1 MLTMYVSTF
10 NVDAMGILFG
20 KYTLLHKIATGGMA
34 EIYLAEFTSIEGFK
48 KILVIK
54 KILPE
59 FSSNSKFI
67 SMFIEE
73 AKIAVHFN
81 HRNVVQVFDFG
92 KIDGEYYIAME
103 YVDGFDLS
111 RLYAFYQLNHT
122 AINISGVIF
131 ILTEMLKGLNYAHN
145 KSENEFFQLIHRDIS
160 LNNVIVSKQGDIKLL
175 DFGIAKT
182 EEMSVNDDLKGKLTY
197 MSPEQIRKEP
207 LDARADIYAT
217 GVLGWRLLTGE
228 KPFDLQKFKTPQSVL
243 GIEIPKPSF
252 YNPEISQKL
261 DEIIMKAIEK
271 DRDKRYQSAEQFY
284 EALYEFAGEQNI
296 LYHSFQFSSYLKKV
310 YPILSRK
317 IDIPLEEI
325 TAPQKLATQTNFTEM
340 TSKSVI
346 HCITGE
352 ARSVFLVYCDIKD
365 LSSVFDTIPCESFDK
380 LMSDFF
386 KIIENVVYKYQC
398 SILFLDNYGLAFVF
412 GAPTSKEDDLI
423 QAIQFSFDVYDS
435 FYAYSKD
442 FKLNLNISIGVE
454 RGKIIVNE
462 IFPDMRIKM
471 VSIDNILKNARNLAE
486 KSPNGIFITQKLK
499 SSVESRYRVKNDKDA
514 FLVLSKKE
522 ISESEMNRL
531 FGVETAFTGRDSEL
545 DLALELFLESEKN
558 RKFSLISVWGEAGV
572 GKSRFIFEFLK
583 KVKVNRTHLHIVKGR
598 TISYEGGHPY
608 YLIMDSIRN
617 FLGVKSLTNKK
628 NYEKQISPYLSS
640 IKDTYKKREFITI
653 IGHFIGFDYSDDDY
667 ISHIQSDANI
677 LKKMQ
682 LNYVKLFFK
691 ILSQES
697 FLLIVFED
705 LHWAS
710 DLVLSFL
717 DELINFL
724 QEFPICILIATRE
737 EILLRKEGWGSE
749 YQYHTFLKLKRLNKT
764 ESETLIKSILRKIEG
779 MPEKFIS
786 EFYEKSAGIPLFIE
800 EIIKVLIDQGIIF
813 SKNDKLSF
821 NVEKYQQLTI
831 PLSIESL
838 LQARLDALLIEE
850 KRLIQKAS
858 VIGRIFWS
866 GVLKYLVQFV
876 KNEGETTNIK
886 NILTQLE
893 QKEMIFK
900 KDYKDSVLEEEYI
913 FKHSLL
919 KDVVYNSMVEKERQ
933 NYHNL
938 VAIYLEKHCK
948 NSLQNR
954 DSMIAFHYEKARV
967 YKKAIDYYI
976 LAAKEAFVSGGLTEE
991 ALKFYNQ
998 ATALFVHIEFPDK
1011 KQHIQI
1017 LIEISRVYRFT
1028 GQYRYTLKNLDQA
1041 RIQAEAI
1048 NDHELLFEIFTEYSE
1063 YYHLKGQSSKALLYI
1078 NITKIFSN
1086 DNKTYF
1092 RILLKEAWI
1101 YYRRNQFKKSINN
1114 LNYVLKEAFN
1124 ESDIYQEEIAEAYKV
1139 IAVVY
1144 AEQGK
1149 YQEAITYSQ
1158 KTIQHYLE
1166 QKNLYKTA
1174 VALNNLGEI
1183 YRDTKDSQM
1192 AHNYYK
1198 RAFELSRGNP
1208 YLKAMLLNNIG
1219 SLEIQDHNY
1228 QKGISLLKS
1237 AIEILDEIDIF
1248 GFRYETHRLLA
1259 EATLKLEMYEQ
1270 FVQHCKL
1277 AEDFSLKSRSYLN
1290 LSLIY
1295 ILWGDYYLTQDRE
1308 KEGEFYYLKA
1318 LELSNSIEAFFA
1330 QKEAYLK
1337 VIDYYSKR
1345 EQNKK
1350 NIYEKKYRDLLRYKM
1365 G

>member
-1 MLTMYVSTF
+1 
-10 NVDAMGILFG
+10 MGILFG
-20 KYTLLHKIATGGMA
+20 KYNLLHKIATGGMA
-34 EIYLAEFTSIEGFK
+34 EIYMAEFTSIEGFK

-81 HRNVVQVFDFG
+81 HRNIVQVFDFG

-122 AINISGVIF
+122 SINISGVIF

-160 LNNVIVSKQGDIKLL
+160 LNNVIVSKQGDVKLL

-197 MSPEQIRKEP
+197 MAPEQIRKEP

-228 KPFDLQKFKTPQSVL
+228 KPFDLQKYKTPQSVL
-243 GIEIPKPSF
+243 GVDIPKPSF
-252 YNPEISQKL
+252 FNPEIPPKL
-261 DEIIMKAIEK
+261 DDIIMKALEK
-271 DRDKRYQSAEQFY
+271 DRSKRYQNAEQFY
-284 EALYEFAGEQNI
+284 EALYEFAGEENI
-296 LYHSFQFSSYLKKV
+296 LYHSFQFSSYLKKI

-317 IDIPLEEI
+317 LEIPLEEL

-340 TSKSVI
+340 TSRSVI

-365 LSSVFDTIPCESFDK
+365 LSSVFDVIPAESFDK

-386 KIIENVVYKYQC
+386 KVIENVVYKYQC
-398 SILFLDNYGLAFVF
+398 SILFLDNYGLSFVF

-423 QAIQFSFDVYDS
+423 QAIQFSFDIYDS

-442 FKLNLNISIGVE
+442 FKLGLNISIGIE
-454 RGKIIVNE
+454 RGKIVVNE
-462 IFPDMRIKM
+462 VYPDMKIKM
-471 VSIDNILKNARNLAE
+471 VPVDNILKNARNLAE
-486 KSPNGIFITQKLK
+486 KFPNGVYITPKLK
-499 SSVESRYRVKNDKDA
+499 SSVEAKYRIKAEKDS
-514 FLVLSKKE
+514 FIVLSKKE
-522 ISESEMNRL
+522 ITESEMNKL
-531 FGVETAFTGRDSEL
+531 FGIETIFIGRDGEL
-545 DLALELFLESEKN
+545 DLALNLFQNVEKE
-558 RKFSLISVWGEAGV
+558 RKFSLLSIWGEAGV

-583 KVKVNRTHLHIVKGR
+583 RVKTNRNSLNIVKGR
-598 TISYEGGHPY
+598 TLSYEGGHPY
-608 YLIMDSIRN
+608 YLIMDAIRN

-628 NYEKQISPYLSS
+628 SYEKHITPYLSS
-640 IKDTYKKREFITI
+640 IKDLHKKHEFITI

-667 ISHIQSDANI
+667 ISHIQADANI

-682 LNYVKLFFK
+682 LNYIKLFFK
-691 ILSQES
+691 MLSQEQ

-724 QEFPICILIATRE
+724 QESPVCILIATRE
-737 EILLRKEGWGSE
+737 EILLRKEGWGSD
-749 YQYHTFLKLKRLNKT
+749 YQNHTFLKLKRLSKI
-764 ESETLIKSILRKIEG
+764 ESETLIKSILIKIEG
-779 MPEKFIS
+779 LPERFIS

-813 SKNDKLSF
+813 SKENKLCF
-821 NVEKYQQLTI
+821 DTEKYEQLTI

-850 KRLIQKAS
+850 KKLIQKAS
-858 VIGRIFWS
+858 VIGRVFWS
-866 GVLKYLVQFV
+866 GALKYLVQFV
-876 KNEGETTNIK
+876 KNEGETANIK
-886 NILTQLE
+886 NVLAQIE

-919 KDVVYNSMVEKERQ
+919 KDVVYDSMIEKERQ

-938 VAIYLEKHCK
+938 VAIFLEKHGK

-954 DSMIAFHYEKARV
+954 DAMIAFHYERARV
-967 YKKAIDYYI
+967 YIKAIEYYV
-976 LAAKEAFVSGGLTEE
+976 LAAKEAFISGGLTEE
-991 ALKFYNQ
+991 ALKYYNQ
-998 ATALFVHIEFPDK
+998 ALGLFVHIEFPDK
-1011 KQHIQI
+1011 QLYIQI
-1017 LIEISRVYRFT
+1017 LIEMARVYRFI
-1028 GQYRYTLKNLDQA
+1028 GQYRYTLKYLEQA
-1041 RIQAEAI
+1041 RVQAENI
-1048 NDHELLFEIFTEYSE
+1048 DNHELLFEILTEYSE
-1063 YYHLKGQSSKALLYI
+1063 YYHLKGFSSKALLYI

-1086 DNKTYF
+1086 DNRTYF

-1101 YYRRNQFKKSINN
+1101 YYRRNQFRKSINN
-1114 LNYVLKEAFN
+1114 LNFVLKEAFN
-1124 ESDIYQEEIAEAYKV
+1124 DELEYSEEIAEAYKI

-1149 YQEAITYSQ
+1149 YPEAIKYSQ

-1183 YRDTKDSQM
+1183 YRDTKNSQM
-1192 AHNYYK
+1192 AHSYYK
-1198 RAFELSRGNP
+1198 RAFELSKGNP

-1228 QKGISLLKS
+1228 QKGVSLLKS
-1237 AIEILDEIDIF
+1237 SIDILNEIDIF

-1259 EATLKLEMYEQ
+1259 EATLRLEMFDE
-1270 FVQHCKL
+1270 FVEHCKQ

-1290 LSLIY
+1290 LSLVY
-1295 ILWGDYYLTQDRE
+1295 LLWGDYYLSQDRE

-1318 LELSNSIEAFFA
+1318 LELSNSIEAFVA
-1330 QKEAYLK
+1330 QKEAHLK
-1337 VIDYYSKR
+1337 LIDFYSKR
-1345 EQNKK
+1345 DINKK
-1350 NIYEKKYRDLLRYKM
+1350 NLYDKKYRELLRYKIV
-1365 G
+1365 